1 MEAAFEQKHVKRLLF
16 LLAVALSIPFFTPIS
31 DPSQPVMISV
41 IGILVPLWLYLRR
54 EPGSELAIPAYALQV
69 GVCISQSSW
78 LRDLPILILCG
89 ALTILLVQRKGAIR
103 GRISA
108 LVLMCLALGYL
119 SGKRGSGGGWELW
132 LVENLQWTQAQAE
145 FAVHFF
151 RKTVHFVF
159 YGTLALLVY
168 GWLHRQPHQK
178 QNPIVIAIL
187 FVICIAAYDETRQ
200 FGTPGRSGSALDVA
214 LDLAGAST
222 FLALAERRRKLRHG
236 KV

>member
-1 MEAAFEQKHVKRLLF
+1 MEAAFDQRHVKRLLF
-16 LLAVALSIPFFTPIS
+16 LLAIALCVPFFTPIS

-41 IGILVPLWLYLRR
+41 IGILVPLWLYLRK

-69 GVCISQSSW
+69 GVCISQNSW
-78 LRDLPILILCG
+78 LRDLPVLIICG
-89 ALTILLVQRKGAIR
+89 ALTLVLVQRRGAIR

-108 LVLMCLALGYL
+108 LVLMCLILGYV
-119 SGKRGSGGGWELW
+119 SGKKGSGGGWEQW
-132 LVENLQWTQAQAE
+132 LIENFHWSQAQAE
-145 FAVHFF
+145 LAVHYF

-159 YGTLALLVY
+159 YGVLALLVY
-168 GWLHRQPHQK
+168 GWLHRQPSQRLS
-178 QNPIVIAIL
+178 PILISIL
-187 FVICIAAYDETRQ
+187 FVVSIAIYDETRQ

-222 FLALAERRRKLRHG
+222 FLWIAERRRKSQLG